1 MFWNFQKPAFG
12 IDISDHSIEI
22 VSLKGQVLNP
32 RLLAMGRKILNPG
45 IVVSGSIMDK
55 EQLKKDL
62 KDLIGSLQF
71 GRLDSK
77 RAVLAIPD
85 SKSYIRI
92 FELPS
97 DLDKKEIPQ
106 YVESK
111 TKENIPHSLEEIYFD
126 FFIQGK
132 RVCLAATPK
141 KVADDY
147 LEVFKECGLE
157 IICLENES
165 FSLGRAL
172 IGGEENILVAD
183 IGARTTNFSLFSKGF
198 LTSSFS
204 LNLAGNNFTQALS
217 EKLNI
222 SFDSAENLKK
232 EVGLNPRFQ
241 EGKVFLILQ
250 KEIQE
255 IVEEA
260 KKIINYFKD
269 KTGQSP
275 EKIILAGGSS
285 SLKGIAQ
292 YLAENLGLAVEIG
305 DPWVKI
311 NIDILK
317 KKEYLKEA
325 LQVNPVLY
333 STVIG
338 CALRGL
344 KKDPEKSGINFL
356 KGRLKN

>member
-22 VSLKGQVLNP
+22 VSLKGPVLNP
-32 RLLAMGRKILNPG
+32 KLLAMGRKILNPG

-62 KDLIGSLQF
+62 KDLIGNFQF

-77 RAVLAIPD
+77 RVISAIPD
-85 SKSYIRI
+85 SKSYIHI

-97 DLDKKEIPQ
+97 DLSKKEILQ

-111 TKENIPHSLEEIYFD
+111 AKENIPYSLEEIYFD

-132 RVCLAATPK
+132 KVCLAATPK

-157 IICLENES
+157 AVCLENES
-165 FSLGRAL
+165 LSLGRAL
-172 IGGEENILVAD
+172 IRKEETILIAD
-183 IGARTTNFSLFSKGF
+183 IGARTTNFSLFSKGV
-198 LTSSFS
+198 LTFSFS
-204 LNLAGNNFTQALS
+204 LDQAGNDFTQALL

-222 SFDSAENLKK
+222 PFDSAENLKK
-232 EVGLNPRFQ
+232 EVGLNPQSQ

-260 KKIINYFKD
+260 KRIISYFKD

-292 YLAENLGLAVEIG
+292 YLAENLNLAVEIG

-311 NIDILK
+311 DIDILK

-344 KKDPEKSGINFL
+344 EKNPGKSGINFL
-356 KGRLKN
+356 KGR